1 MRPRERSTR
10 ARSVSADDVP
20 AGDVPR
26 GGGPARDPGR
36 RHPRSA
42 APGGGDGDLR
52 AGTGRALPRRPGTRR
67 GALADRHRSH
77 RGAGPRAPGHGQ
89 DPGARRVTRR
99 ARSLVALAALGV
111 LGAVLVVAVTGLE
124 PFGPYPGPYGDVL
137 AKVVPD
143 ERHTGQLVAATVFDY
158 RGFDTLGEEMILFA
172 AVCGCAALLR
182 VLRSERD
189 EDEEVPAR
197 PVPSFAA
204 RAMSAALVGPVMVL
218 GAYVVAHGHLTP
230 GGGFSGGV
238 VVAGALLLAYAGG
251 QGLRLRRVGS
261 ITMLEGTEALGAAG
275 FLALAL
281 AGLIATGTLLK
292 NFLALGTSG
301 MLLSAGTI
309 PVGNVGVGLEVAGA
323 VALVV
328 SEFLEQALLEDPE

>member
-1 MRPRERSTR
+1 
-10 ARSVSADDVP
+10 
-20 AGDVPR
+20 
-26 GGGPARDPGR
+26 
-36 RHPRSA
+36 
-42 APGGGDGDLR
+42 
-52 AGTGRALPRRPGTRR
+52 
-67 GALADRHRSH
+67 
-77 RGAGPRAPGHGQ
+77 
-89 DPGARRVTRR
+89 VTPR
-99 ARSLVALAALGV
+99 ARSLVALMALGV

-124 PFGPYPGPYGDVL
+124 PFGHYPGPYGDVL
-137 AKVVPD
+137 AKVVPG

-182 VLRSERD
+182 VLRSERE
-189 EDEEVPAR
+189 EDEQAPAR

-204 RAMSAALVGPVMVL
+204 RALSAALVGPVMVL

-261 ITMLEGTEALGAAG
+261 ITMLEGAEALGAAG

-281 AGLIATGTLLK
+281 AGLIAAGALLK

-309 PVGNVGVGLEVAGA
+309 PVGNVAVGLEVAGA
-323 VALVV
+323 VALVF

>member
-1 MRPRERSTR
+1 MPPRGRSTR
-10 ARSVSADDVP
+10 ARSGSADDLP
-20 AGDVPR
+20 AGDVPG
-26 GGGPARDPGR
+26 GGGPARDRRR

-52 AGTGRALPRRPGTRR
+52 ARAGRALPRRPGARR
-67 GALADRHRSH
+67 GALADRHRGD
-77 RGAGPRAPGHGQ
+77 RRAGPRPPGHGQ

-99 ARSLVALAALGV
+99 ARSFVALAALGV

-124 PFGPYPGPYGDVL
+124 PFGHYPGPYGDVL

-143 ERHTGQLVAATVFDY
+143 ERHTGQLVAATGFDY

-182 VLRSERD
+182 VLRSERE
-189 EDEEVPAR
+189 EDQGAPAR

-251 QGLRLRRVGS
+251 QGLRLRRGGS
-261 ITMLEGTEALGAAG
+261 LTTLRGNQGLRAGRVLGPPPAGPVSPPAPLEKILAPGGA
-275 FLALAL
+275 
-281 AGLIATGTLLK
+281 
-292 NFLALGTSG
+292 
-301 MLLSAGTI
+301 
-309 PVGNVGVGLEVAGA
+309 
-323 VALVV
+323 
-328 SEFLEQALLEDPE
+328 

>member
-1 MRPRERSTR
+1 M
-10 ARSVSADDVP
+10 
-20 AGDVPR
+20 
-26 GGGPARDPGR
+26 
-36 RHPRSA
+36 
-42 APGGGDGDLR
+42 
-52 AGTGRALPRRPGTRR
+52 TRR
-67 GALADRHRSH
+67 MRSF
-77 RGAGPRAPGHGQ
+77 
-89 DPGARRVTRR
+89 
-99 ARSLVALAALGV
+99 LALAALGV

-124 PFGPYPGPYGDVL
+124 PFGHYPGPYGDVL

-158 RGFDTLGEEMILFA
+158 RAFDTLGEEMILFA

-182 VLRSERD
+182 VLRSEHAG
-189 EDEEVPAR
+189 EGAPGR

-204 RAMSAALVGPVMVL
+204 RAMAAALVGPVTVL
-218 GAYVVAHGHLTP
+218 GVYVIVHGHLTP

-261 ITMLEGTEALGAAG
+261 ITLLEGTEALGAAG

-281 AGLIATGTLLK
+281 AGLIAAGTLLK

-309 PVGNVGVGLEVAGA
+309 PVGNVAVGLEVAGA
-323 VALVV
+323 VALVF

>member
-1 MRPRERSTR
+1 MPPRGRSTR
-10 ARSVSADDVP
+10 ARSGSADDLP
-20 AGDVPR
+20 AGDVPG
-26 GGGPARDPGR
+26 GGGPARDRRR

-42 APGGGDGDLR
+42 APGGRDGDLR
-52 AGTGRALPRRPGTRR
+52 ARARRALPRRPGARR
-67 GALADRHRSH
+67 GALADRHRGD
-77 RGAGPRAPGHGQ
+77 RRPGPRPPGHGQ

-99 ARSLVALAALGV
+99 MRSVMTLAALGA

-124 PFGPYPGPYGDVL
+124 PFGHYPGPYGDVL
-137 AKVVPD
+137 AKVVPG

-182 VLRSERD
+182 VLRRERE
-189 EDEEVPAR
+189 EDEGPPSR

-204 RAMSAALVGPVMVL
+204 RAMGAALVGPVLVL

-251 QGLRLRRVGS
+251 QGLRLRRGGPLTPPQGGAGARAGGLPAPPPAGPGAGAPRLKK
-261 ITMLEGTEALGAAG
+261 ILAAG
-275 FLALAL
+275 
-281 AGLIATGTLLK
+281 GG
-292 NFLALGTSG
+292 
-301 MLLSAGTI
+301 
-309 PVGNVGVGLEVAGA
+309 
-323 VALVV
+323 
-328 SEFLEQALLEDPE
+328 

>member
-1 MRPRERSTR
+1 MTPRM
-10 ARSVSADDVP
+10 RSV
-20 AGDVPR
+20 
-26 GGGPARDPGR
+26 
-36 RHPRSA
+36 
-42 APGGGDGDLR
+42 
-52 AGTGRALPRRPGTRR
+52 
-67 GALADRHRSH
+67 
-77 RGAGPRAPGHGQ
+77 
-89 DPGARRVTRR
+89 
-99 ARSLVALAALGV
+99 VALAALGV

-124 PFGPYPGPYGDVL
+124 PFGHYPGPYGDVL

-182 VLRSERD
+182 VLRSEQ
-189 EDEEVPAR
+189 EEGEGAPAR

-204 RAMSAALVGPVMVL
+204 RALGAALVGPVIVL
-218 GAYVVAHGHLTP
+218 AAYVVAHGHLTP

-238 VVAGALLLAYAGG
+238 VAAGALLLAYAGG

-261 ITMLEGTEALGAAG
+261 TTLLEGTEALGAAG

-281 AGLIATGTLLK
+281 AGLIAAGTLLK

-309 PVGNVGVGLEVAGA
+309 PVGNVAVGLEVAGA
-323 VALVV
+323 VALVF